1 MGGRHQQGGL
11 GILTV
16 FSLTLLQSLDTKRR
30 LLVGERSWDKY
41 MATFSTKD
49 REIAGEKLDAVWA
62 TFIRK

>member
-16 FSLTLLQSLDTKRR
+16 FSLTLLDTKRR

-41 MATFSTKD
+41 KATFSIKD
-49 REIAGEKLDAVWA
+49 REIAGEKLDSVWA
-62 TFIRK
+62 TFIK